1 MSAGPDFICIG
12 MQKAGTGW
20 LYDQLQY
27 HPDFWMPPTKEIHY
41 LDRDPPRLKNVTDL
55 LERAR
60 KKPEKLEKRFE
71 RRRRW
76 DERDYEF
83 LEEAAGLSGK
93 PLNYES
99 YAALFRFKRD
109 LLSGDVT
116 PGYSGLEQP
125 VIEQIGARF
134 PDVRIV
140 FLIRDPI
147 SRAWSQIS
155 MGHRHGTFDEEI
167 LSNPEKFAKYLK
179 RTGKIH
185 KVAFPAKIAEPWAQ
199 YAPKLRF
206 RHFFFDDIAE
216 RPAEARAAILE
227 FIGADPAKSSGEIA
241 PDHNKKSSAAKL
253 TMTDD
258 IKAVMVEFFADE
270 IRASAKRFGGHA
282 VTWAEKYGIAV

>member
-1 MSAGPDFICIG
+1 MTAGPDFICIG

-60 KKPEKLEKRFE
+60 DKPHKLEKRFE

-76 DERDYEF
+76 DERDYTF
-83 LEEAAGLSGK
+83 LEEAASLSGQ
-93 PLNYES
+93 PLDYDR
-99 YAALFRFKRD
+99 YAALFRFKGD

-125 VIEQIGARF
+125 VIEQIAQRF

-140 FLIRDPI
+140 FLIREPV

-155 MGHRHGTFDEEI
+155 MGHRNGTFDEKI
-167 LSNPEKFAKYLK
+167 LETPERFAKYLK

-185 KVAFPAKIAEPWAQ
+185 KVAFPSRIAAPWEW
-199 YAPKLRF
+199 YAPNVKF
-206 RHFFFDDIAE
+206 QHFFFDDIAE
-216 RPAEARAAILE
+216 RPDETRRAILE
-227 FIGADPAKSSGEIA
+227 FIGADPAKSSGELSA
-241 PDHNKKSSAAKL
+241 DHNKKSSNAKL
-253 TMTDD
+253 DMTDD

-270 IRASAKRFGGHA
+270 IRASARRFGGHA
-282 VTWAEKYGIAV
+282 VGWAEKYAIAL